1 VKYPVPHDH
10 PMSLAVIVQGP
21 IGSGKTE
28 TCRELSDLVRG
39 RGYRTGG
46 VLCPRSFRDGEIV
59 GYDAVE
65 PASGERWP
73 LARLR
78 GLVEGPSWF
87 SHGRLIYSFSREGM
101 ERVNRC
107 LIASAA
113 NMGAGSFVF
122 VDEFGR
128 LERAKAGIYE
138 GARNVA
144 EGLLRG
150 GVAVFLCRADCVES
164 VSELVRGRAGRTLV
178 FEPGDASAIW
188 EGLKI

>member
-1 VKYPVPHDH
+1 
-10 PMSLAVIVQGP
+10 MSLAVIVRGP
-21 IGSGKTE
+21 ISSGKTE
-28 TCRELSDLVRG
+28 TCRELSDLVLG

-46 VLCPRSFRDGEIV
+46 VLCPRAFRDGEMV

-73 LARLR
+73 IARLSGR
-78 GLVEGPSWF
+78 VEGPGWF
-87 SHGRLIYSFSREGM
+87 SHGRLIYSFSREGLD
-101 ERVNRC
+101 RANSC
-107 LIASAA
+107 LASSAA
-113 NMGAGSFVF
+113 EMGASSFVF

-178 FEPGDASAIW
+178 FEPGDSSAIW